1 MIASIERIPKNARL
15 FLNAFWIRH
24 PKKRKECV
32 EKYGFDPIE
41 DEEMYWM
48 HGLAEKEHRSILR
61 NVIANNGVFS
71 LKFAKMWA
79 ASELRSTS
87 KSPSRSRSRSRRRRS
102 PKRQKSPSKKSKRSG
117 LRGGGGGG
125 EGREEYV
132 DKGINPHTG
141 GVIQYLF
148 NLPVKIAATIDSS
161 GRRIVNAFKN
171 TSALKGGLLPWA
183 PVKLEEAGADGRR
196 FYGGGDLLKI

>member
-1 MIASIERIPKNARL
+1 MIATIERIPKNARL
-15 FLNAFWIRH
+15 FLNAFWINH

-32 EKYGFDPIE
+32 KKYGFDPID

-61 NVIANNGVFS
+61 SVIANNGVFS
-71 LKFAKMWA
+71 LKYAKMWA
-79 ASELRSTS
+79 TSELRSTS
-87 KSPSRSRSRSRRRRS
+87 KSPRSRSRSRSRRSRRS
-102 PKRQKSPSKKSKRSG
+102 PRRQRSPSKSKRSG
-117 LRGGGGGG
+117 LRGGGGD
-125 EGREEYV
+125 EYV

-141 GVIQYLF
+141 GVIQYLL

-161 GRRIVNAFKN
+161 GRRIVNVFKN

-183 PVKLEEAGADGRR
+183 PVKLHEEEAADGRR
-196 FYGGGDLLKI
+196 FA

>member
-1 MIASIERIPKNARL
+1 MIVSIERIPKNARL
-15 FLNAFWIRH
+15 FLNSFWIRH

-48 HGLAEKEHRSILR
+48 HGLAEKEHRLILR

-87 KSPSRSRSRSRRRRS
+87 SKSPSRSRSRSRRRRS
-102 PKRQKSPSKKSKRSG
+102 PRRSPSKKSKRSG

-171 TSALKGGLLPWA
+171 TTALKGGGLPWA
-183 PVKLEEAGADGRR
+183 PIPLKLKEAGADGRR
-196 FYGGGDLLKI
+196 FYGGGD